1 MSATPES
8 LLQLERHLGR
18 IFVAGLTLSAASL
31 TGGLVFFLFAPQAP
45 LTPVLLNAGLVILMA
60 TPILRVV
67 VSVIEYLRMQD
78 WFFVCLTLGVL
89 LELSVTMAYAL
100 R

>member
-1 MSATPES
+1 
-8 LLQLERHLGR
+8 
-18 IFVAGLTLSAASL
+18 
-31 TGGLVFFLFAPQAP
+31 
-45 LTPVLLNAGLVILMA
+45 
-60 TPILRVV
+60 VV

-78 WFFVCLTLGVL
+78 WFFVGLTLGVL